1 MPRGFVAAAFVVIVS
16 GALVH
21 GEFRTPDLQNVPV
34 SRLTANLERMIAE
47 NPADLMLRINLARA
61 HAMAYAQKTE
71 KATVL
76 KGREQYGVYAE
87 HVPIYHPFEVK
98 KAATEAARTAA
109 AIHLDAAIAAYQ
121 DVISRAP
128 DNLIARLGLAWSLD
142 QAGQKARAIAEYRIV
157 VRDGFPKDRSK
168 DRYAP
173 PVLRGD
179 RYLSEEA
186 ARYLLPLLDPTNDRG
201 EIATLKAQI
210 AELEKA
216 PRGITPIAV
225 PLKDGLSACDVTNTD
240 ARVVFDADGTGVDRS
255 WTWITPDAA
264 WLVFDKQDT
273 RRVTSALQL
282 FGNVTFWMFWENG
295 YRALGGLDDNSDGR
309 IAGPELPGLALWRD
323 ANANGISEPGEVRP
337 VSDWKIVSLS
347 YRYEFDA
354 THPDEIAFSPAGVTF
369 ADGTTRPTWDIVLH
383 HQQAPRRHP

>member
-1 MPRGFVAAAFVVIVS
+1 MLVVTLSTAI
-16 GALVH
+16 VH
-21 GEFRTPDLQNVPV
+21 GMFVMPDLQNVPI
-34 SRLTANLERMIAE
+34 SRITENLERMIAE
-47 NPADLMLRINLARA
+47 NPADLTLRINLART

-71 KATVL
+71 EGKVV
-76 KGREQYGVYAE
+76 KGREPNGVYAGR
-87 HVPIYHPFEVK
+87 VPIYHPFEVK
-98 KAATEAARTAA
+98 QTANEAAQTAA
-109 AIHLDAAIAAYQ
+109 AMHLDAAIAAYQ
-121 DVISRAP
+121 DVVTRAP

-142 QAGQKARAIAEYRIV
+142 QAGQKERAIAEYRIV
-157 VRDGFPKDRSK
+157 VREGFPKDRSP
-168 DRYAP
+168 DRSRP
-173 PVLRGD
+173 PVFRGD

-186 ARYLLPLLDPTNDRG
+186 AHYLIPLLDPTNDRS

-210 AELEKA
+210 AELEKIVRA
-216 PRGITPIAV
+216 VTPIAV
-225 PLKDGLSACDVTNTD
+225 PLKDGLGALDVTNAD
-240 ARVVFDADGTGVDRS
+240 ARVVFDADGTGFARS

-264 WLVFDKQDT
+264 WLVFDKHDT

-295 YRALGGLDDNSDGR
+295 YRALGALDDNGDGR

-354 THPDEIAFSPAGVTF
+354 THPDEIPFSPAGVTF